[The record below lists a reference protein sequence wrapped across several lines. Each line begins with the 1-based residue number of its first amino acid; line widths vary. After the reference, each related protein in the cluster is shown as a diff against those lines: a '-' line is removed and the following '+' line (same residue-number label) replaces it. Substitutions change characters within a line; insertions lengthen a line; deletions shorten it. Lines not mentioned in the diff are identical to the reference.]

1 MGCQSSLFG
10 ASAQYIKVSGGDF
23 IAIEGA
29 NTVDRLTVSDLRM
42 PYKQLLRSRVVLKT
56 GQTNYLLNHLGL
68 GDNAT
73 FLCIKAVYNQKSV
86 IEEDNYIKWSFYDDM
101 AKVYT
106 MAQMM
111 VLTGNSTN
119 RIKQLYLS
127 NPSEKYS
134 VSLDVM
140 VGVIDD
146 TYTFFN
152 DSVNQSSTSFVGLNW
167 TDIKSHIVGESFKIN
182 DKGTPVR
189 PLIYI
194 EIVNIETIEKTGSI
208 LIIDDASYG
217 TIFLQFLTEYDAYQ
231 AHSLLNYVIENPNI
245 NISENYPPADN
256 LDPIVYF
263 YDQVGQTGD
272 FISFNGTFP
281 TYPNTSMGITFSTE
295 MSLSTYGSTA
305 SGTASGTSSII
316 DKTQLIYLLVDK
328 ITDNRDGTMS
338 MMPSNIIINN
348 ATASISTI
356 LVPGTYSLTF
366 NFSDIA
372 HNTLEGVHMDL
383 TITA

>member
-1 MGCQSSLFG
+1 MASCGTSLFG

-42 PYKQLLRSRVVLKT
+42 PYKQLLRSRVVLKA
-56 GQTNYLLNHLGL
+56 GQNNYLLNHLGL

-73 FLCIKAVYNQKSV
+73 FLCIKAIYNQKSV
-86 IEEDNYIKWSFYDDM
+86 IEEDNYITWSYYDDL
-101 AKVYT
+101 AKVYP

-127 NPSEKYS
+127 NPSEKYP

-152 DSVNQSSTSFVGLNW
+152 DSINQSSTSFVGLNW
-167 TDIKSHIVGESFKIN
+167 TDIKSHIVGESIKIN
-182 DKGTPVR
+182 DKGTPIR
-189 PLIYI
+189 PLIYL
-194 EIVNIETIEKTGSI
+194 EIANIETIEKTGSI
-208 LIIDDASYG
+208 LIIDDASFG

-231 AHSLLNYVIENPNI
+231 AHSLLNFVIENPNI
-245 NISENYPPADN
+245 NIELYQSGDN
-256 LDPIVYF
+256 EDPIIYF
-263 YDQVGQTGD
+263 YEQVGQTGD
-272 FISFNGTFP
+272 FIAFDGDLLNGP
-281 TYPNTSMGITFSTE
+281 YDTSMGLTFSTTI
-295 MSLSTYGSTA
+295 SLLDY
-305 SGTASGTSSII
+305 GTASGTYFDKSTLI
-316 DKTQLIYLLVDK
+316 DLLVYT

-338 MMPSNIIINN
+338 MQPSNLII
-348 ATASISTI
+348 TGTSSTVSTI
-356 LVPGTYSLTF
+356 NLPGTYSVTF

-383 TITA
+383 TIID

>member
-73 FLCIKAVYNQKSV
+73 FLCIKAIYNQKSV
-86 IEEDNYIKWSFYDDM
+86 IEEDNYINWCFYDDM
-101 AKVYT
+101 AKVHT

-111 VLTGNSTN
+111 ALTGNSTN

-127 NPSEKYS
+127 NPSEKYP

-152 DSVNQSSTSFVGLNW
+152 DSVNKSSTSFVGLNY
-167 TDIKSHIVGESFKIN
+167 TDIKTHIIGESIKIN
-182 DKGTPVR
+182 DKGTTIR

-194 EIVNIETIEKTGSI
+194 EIVNIETIEKTGTI

-231 AHSLLNYVIENPNI
+231 AHSILNYIIENPDI
-245 NISENYPPADN
+245 NIDAIPTGDN
-256 LDPIVYF
+256 EDPTVYF
-263 YDQVGQTGD
+263 YSSVGDLDND
-272 FISFNGTFP
+272 FIAFNGDLINGP
-281 TYPNTSMGITFSTE
+281 YNTSMGLTFSTE
-295 MSLSTYGSTA
+295 FSLSTYGV
-305 SGTASGTSSII
+305 SGSYIDSSLLI
-316 DKTQLIYLLVDK
+316 DLLVDK

-338 MMPSNIIINN
+338 MQPSNIVINS
-348 ATASISTI
+348 ASESISTI
-356 LVPGTYSLTF
+356 LVPGTYSLIF

-372 HNTLEGVHMDL
+372 HNTLEGIHMDL
-383 TITA
+383 TITV

>member
-1 MGCQSSLFG
+1 MASCGSSVFG
-10 ASAQYIKVSGGDF
+10 NSAQYIKVSGGDF
-23 IAIEGA
+23 LAIEGS

-42 PYKQLLRSRVVLKT
+42 PYKQLLRSRVILKA

-73 FLCIKAVYNQKSV
+73 FLCLKAVYNQKSV
-86 IEEDNYIKWSFYDDM
+86 IETDNYITWSFYDDM
-101 AKVYT
+101 TKTYP

-119 RIKQLYLS
+119 RIKQLYLT
-127 NPSEKYS
+127 NPSTKYP

-167 TDIKSHIVGESFKIN
+167 TDIQSQVVGESIKIM
-182 DKGTPVR
+182 DKGTPTR

-231 AHSLLNYVIENPNI
+231 AHSLLNYVIENPMIDIANDYHT
-245 NISENYPPADN
+245 NQSDNQDPVVYFNNSVGN
-256 LDPIVYF
+256 LD
-263 YDQVGQTGD
+263 QD
-272 FISFNGTFP
+272 FIGFNGDLIHGP
-281 TYPNTSMGITFSTE
+281 YDTSMGLTFSVD
-295 MSLSTYGSTA
+295 MSILTY
-305 SGTASGTSSII
+305 GTASGTYI
-316 DKTQLIYLLVDK
+316 DKPLLIDLLVDR

-338 MMPSNIIINN
+338 MQSSNLIING
-348 ATASISTI
+348 TSSTVSTI
-356 LVPGTYSLTF
+356 NLPGTYSVTF

-372 HNTLEGVHMDL
+372 HNTLDGVHIDL
-383 TITA
+383 NITL

>member
-10 ASAQYIKVSGGDF
+10 TTAQYIKVSGGDF

-42 PYKQLLRSRVVLKT
+42 PYKQLLRSRVVLKS

-86 IEEDNYIKWSFYDDM
+86 IEEDNYVKWSFYDDM

-127 NPSEKYS
+127 NPSEKYP

-152 DSVNQSSTSFVGLNW
+152 DSVNQSSTSFVGLNY
-167 TDIKSHIVGESFKIN
+167 TDIKTHIVGESIKIN

-231 AHSLLNYVIENPNI
+231 AHSILNYIIENPDI
-245 NISENYPPADN
+245 DIDLIPGDN
-256 LDPIVYF
+256 EDPIVYF
-263 YDQVGQTGD
+263 YNSVGDLDND
-272 FISFNGTFP
+272 FIAFNGDLINGP
-281 TYPNTSMGITFSTE
+281 YNTSMGLTFSTE
-295 MSLSTYGSTA
+295 MSLSTYGT
-305 SGTASGTSSII
+305 TSGTSSII
-316 DKTQLIYLLVDK
+316 DKSQLIYLLVDK

-338 MMPSNIIINN
+338 MQPSNIVINN

-356 LVPGTYSLTF
+356 LIPGTYSLTF

-372 HNTLEGVHMDL
+372 HNTLEGIHMDL
-383 TITA
+383 TITV

>member
-1 MGCQSSLFG
+1 MASCASSLFG

-42 PYKQLLRSRVVLKT
+42 PYKQLLRSRVILKA
-56 GQTNYLLNHLGL
+56 GQNNYLLNHLGL

-73 FLCIKAVYNQKSV
+73 FLCIKAIYNQRSV
-86 IEEDNYIKWSFYDDM
+86 IEEDNYITWSYYDDL
-101 AKVYT
+101 AKVYP

-127 NPSEKYS
+127 NPSEKYP

-167 TDIKSHIVGESFKIN
+167 TDIQTHIAGESIKIM

-189 PLIYI
+189 PLIYF
-194 EIVNIETIEKTGSI
+194 EIANIETIEKTGSI

-231 AHSLLNYVIENPNI
+231 AHSLLNYVIENPDI
-245 NISENYPPADN
+245 NIATDYITNQSDSE
-256 LDPIVYF
+256 DPIIYF
-263 YDQVGQTGD
+263 YEQVGGDGD
-272 FISFNGTFP
+272 FIEFNGNP
-281 TYPNTSMGITFSTE
+281 ADGPYDTSLGLTFSTTI
-295 MSLSTYGSTA
+295 SLADY
-305 SGTASGTSSII
+305 GTAGGSYFDKSTLI
-316 DKTQLIYLLVDK
+316 DLLVYT

-338 MMPSNIIINN
+338 MMPSNLII
-348 ATASISTI
+348 TGTSSTVSTI
-356 LVPGTYSLTF
+356 NLPGTYSVTF

-383 TITA
+383 SITV

>member
-10 ASAQYIKVSGGDF
+10 TTAQYIKVSGGDF

-42 PYKQLLRSRVVLKT
+42 PYKQLLRSRVVLKS

-86 IEEDNYIKWSFYDDM
+86 IEEDNYVKWSFYDDM

-127 NPSEKYS
+127 NPSEKYP

-152 DSVNQSSTSFVGLNW
+152 DSVNQSSTSFVGLNY
-167 TDIKSHIVGESFKIN
+167 TDIKTHIVGESIKIN

-231 AHSLLNYVIENPNI
+231 AHSILNYIIENPDI
-245 NISENYPPADN
+245 DIDLIPGDN
-256 LDPIVYF
+256 EDPIVYF
-263 YDQVGQTGD
+263 YNSVGDLDND
-272 FISFNGTFP
+272 FIAFNGDLINGP
-281 TYPNTSMGITFSTE
+281 YNTSMGLTFSTE
-295 MSLSTYGSTA
+295 MSLSTYGT
-305 SGTASGTSSII
+305 TSGTSSII
-316 DKTQLIYLLVDK
+316 DKSQLIYLLVDK
-328 ITDNRDGTMS
+328 ISDNRDGTMS
-338 MMPSNIIINN
+338 MQPSNIVINN

-356 LVPGTYSLTF
+356 LIPGTYSLTF

-372 HNTLEGVHMDL
+372 HNTLEGIHMDL
-383 TITA
+383 TITV

>member
-1 MGCQSSLFG
+1 MASCASSLFG

-42 PYKQLLRSRVVLKT
+42 PYKQLLRSRVILKA
-56 GQTNYLLNHLGL
+56 GQNNYLLNHLGL

-73 FLCIKAVYNQKSV
+73 FLCIKAIYNQKSV
-86 IEEDNYIKWSFYDDM
+86 IEEDNYITWSYYDDL
-101 AKVYT
+101 AKVYP

-127 NPSEKYS
+127 NPSEKYP

-167 TDIKSHIVGESFKIN
+167 TDIQTHITGESIKIM

-189 PLIYI
+189 PLIYF
-194 EIVNIETIEKTGSI
+194 EIANIETIEKTGSI

-231 AHSLLNYVIENPNI
+231 AHSLLNYVIENPDI
-245 NISENYPPADN
+245 NIATDYITNQSDSE
-256 LDPIVYF
+256 DPIIYF
-263 YDQVGQTGD
+263 YSSVGDLGND
-272 FISFNGTFP
+272 FIALNGDLINGP
-281 TYPNTSMGITFSTE
+281 YNTSMGLTFSTE
-295 MSLSTYGSTA
+295 FSLLTY
-305 SGTASGTSSII
+305 GTASGTYI
-316 DKTQLIYLLVDK
+316 DKPLLIDLLVST

-338 MMPSNIIINN
+338 MMPSNLII
-348 ATASISTI
+348 TGTSSTVSTI
-356 LVPGTYSLTF
+356 NLPGTYSVTF

-383 TITA
+383 TIID

>member
-1 MGCQSSLFG
+1 MASCASSLFG

-42 PYKQLLRSRVVLKT
+42 PYKQLLRSRVVLKA
-56 GQTNYLLNHLGL
+56 GQNNYLLNHLGL

-86 IEEDNYIKWSFYDDM
+86 IEEDNYITWSYYDDL
-101 AKVYT
+101 AKVYP

-127 NPSEKYS
+127 NPSEKYP

-152 DSVNQSSTSFVGLNW
+152 DSVNQSSTSFVGLEW
-167 TDIKSHIVGESFKIN
+167 TDIQSQIPGESIKIM

-189 PLIYI
+189 PLIYF
-194 EIVNIETIEKTGSI
+194 EIANIETIEKTGSI

-231 AHSLLNYVIENPNI
+231 AHSLLNYVIENPDI
-245 NISENYPPADN
+245 NISTDYPPADN
-256 LDPIVYF
+256 EDPIVYF
-263 YDQVGQTGD
+263 NDSVGNQDID
-272 FISFNGTFP
+272 FISFNGGFP
-281 TYPNTSMGITFSTE
+281 DNPNTSMGLTFSTTI
-295 MSLSTYGSTA
+295 SLLDY
-305 SGTASGTSSII
+305 GTASGTYLDKPTLIELLISS
-316 DKTQLIYLLVDK
+316 

-338 MMPSNIIINN
+338 MMPSNLIIN
-348 ATASISTI
+348 ATASTVSTI
-356 LVPGTYSLTF
+356 NLPGTYSVTF

>member
-10 ASAQYIKVSGGDF
+10 TSAQYIKVSGGDF

-73 FLCIKAVYNQKSV
+73 FLCIKAIYNQKSV
-86 IEEDNYIKWSFYDDM
+86 IEEDNYVKWSFYDDM

-127 NPSEKYS
+127 NPSEKYP

-152 DSVNQSSTSFVGLNW
+152 DSINQSSTSFVGLNY
-167 TDIKSHIVGESFKIN
+167 TDIQTHIAGESFKIN

-208 LIIDDASYG
+208 LIVDDASYG

-231 AHSLLNYVIENPNI
+231 AHSILNYIIENPDI
-245 NISENYPPADN
+245 DISLIPSDN
-256 LDPIVYF
+256 EDPTIYF
-263 YDQVGQTGD
+263 YSSVGDLDND
-272 FISFNGTFP
+272 FIAFDGDLINGP
-281 TYPNTSMGITFSTE
+281 YNTSMGLTFSTE
-295 MSLSTYGSTA
+295 FSLSTYGTA
-305 SGTASGTSSII
+305 SGSYI
-316 DKTQLIYLLVDK
+316 DKPLLIDLLIDR
-328 ITDNRDGTMS
+328 ISDNRDGTMS
-338 MMPSNIIINN
+338 MQPSNLVINN
-348 ATASISTI
+348 ATESISTI
-356 LVPGTYSLTF
+356 LETGTYSLTF

-372 HNTLEGVHMDL
+372 HNTLEGIHMDL
-383 TITA
+383 TITE

>member
-10 ASAQYIKVSGGDF
+10 TSAQYIKVSGGDF

-42 PYKQLLRSRVVLKT
+42 PYKQLLRSRVILKT

-73 FLCIKAVYNQKSV
+73 FLCIKAIYDQKSV
-86 IEEDNYIKWSFYDDM
+86 IEEDNYVKWSFYDDM
-101 AKVYT
+101 AKVHT

-127 NPSEKYS
+127 NPSEKYP

-167 TDIKSHIVGESFKIN
+167 TDIQTHIVGESFKIN

-231 AHSLLNYVIENPNI
+231 AHSLLNFIIENPNI
-245 NISENYPPADN
+245 DISEYQSGDN
-256 LDPIVYF
+256 EDPIIYF
-263 YDQVGQTGD
+263 YSSVGDLDND
-272 FISFNGTFP
+272 FIALDGDLINGP
-281 TYPNTSMGITFSTE
+281 YNTSMGLTFSTE
-295 MSLSTYGSTA
+295 FSLLTYGTTA
-305 SGTASGTSSII
+305 SGGTSSII
-316 DKTQLIYLLVDK
+316 DKSQLIYLLVDK
-328 ITDNRDGTMS
+328 ITDNREGTMS
-338 MMPSNIIINN
+338 MQPSNIVISN

-356 LVPGTYSLTF
+356 LIPGTYSLTF

-372 HNTLEGVHMDL
+372 HNTLEGIHMDL

>member
-1 MGCQSSLFG
+1 MASCASSLFG

-42 PYKQLLRSRVVLKT
+42 PYKQLLRSRVILKA
-56 GQTNYLLNHLGL
+56 GQNNYLLNHLGL

-73 FLCIKAVYNQKSV
+73 FLCIKAIYNQKSV
-86 IEEDNYIKWSFYDDM
+86 IEEDNYITWSYYDDL
-101 AKVYT
+101 AKVYP

-127 NPSEKYS
+127 NPSEKYP

-167 TDIKSHIVGESFKIN
+167 TDIQTHIAGESIKIM

-189 PLIYI
+189 PLIYF
-194 EIVNIETIEKTGSI
+194 EIANIETIEKTGSI

-231 AHSLLNYVIENPNI
+231 AHSLLNYVIENPDI
-245 NISENYPPADN
+245 NIATDYITNQSDSE
-256 LDPIVYF
+256 DPIIYF
-263 YDQVGQTGD
+263 YEQVGGDGD
-272 FISFNGTFP
+272 FIEFNGNP
-281 TYPNTSMGITFSTE
+281 ADGPYDTSLGLTFSTTI
-295 MSLSTYGSTA
+295 SLADY
-305 SGTASGTSSII
+305 GTAGGSYFDKSTLI
-316 DKTQLIYLLVDK
+316 DLLVYT

-338 MMPSNIIINN
+338 MMPSNLII
-348 ATASISTI
+348 TGTSSTVSTI
-356 LVPGTYSLTF
+356 NLPGTYSVTF

-383 TITA
+383 SITV

>member
-1 MGCQSSLFG
+1 MASCGTSLFG

-42 PYKQLLRSRVVLKT
+42 PYKQLLRSRVVLKA
-56 GQTNYLLNHLGL
+56 GQNNYLLNHLGL

-73 FLCIKAVYNQKSV
+73 FLCIKAIYNQKSV
-86 IEEDNYIKWSFYDDM
+86 IEEDNYITWSYYDDL
-101 AKVYT
+101 AKVYP

-127 NPSEKYS
+127 NPSEKYP

-152 DSVNQSSTSFVGLNW
+152 DSINQSSTSFVGLNW
-167 TDIKSHIVGESFKIN
+167 TDIKSHIVGESIKIN
-182 DKGTPVR
+182 DKGTPIR
-189 PLIYI
+189 PLIYL
-194 EIVNIETIEKTGSI
+194 EIANIETIEKTGSI
-208 LIIDDASYG
+208 LIIDDASFG

-231 AHSLLNYVIENPNI
+231 AHSLLNFVIENPNI
-245 NISENYPPADN
+245 NIELYQSGDN
-256 LDPIVYF
+256 EDPIIYF
-263 YDQVGQTGD
+263 YEQVGQTGD
-272 FISFNGTFP
+272 FIAFDGDLVNGP
-281 TYPNTSMGITFSTE
+281 YDTSMGLTFSTTI
-295 MSLSTYGSTA
+295 SLLDY
-305 SGTASGTSSII
+305 GTASGTYLDKPTLI
-316 DKTQLIYLLVDK
+316 DLLVYT

-338 MMPSNIIINN
+338 MQPSNLIISDSVS
-348 ATASISTI
+348 TISTI
-356 LVPGTYSLTF
+356 NLPGTYSVTF

-383 TITA
+383 TIID

>member
-86 IEEDNYIKWSFYDDM
+86 IEEDNYVKWSFYDDM

-127 NPSEKYS
+127 NPSEKYP

-152 DSVNQSSTSFVGLNW
+152 DSVNQSSTSFVGLNY
-167 TDIKSHIVGESFKIN
+167 TDIKTHIIGESFKIN
-182 DKGTPVR
+182 DKGTPIR

-231 AHSLLNYVIENPNI
+231 AHSILNYIIENPNI
-245 NISENYPPADN
+245 DIDAIPTGDN
-256 LDPIVYF
+256 EDPIVYF
-263 YDQVGQTGD
+263 YSSIDDLDND
-272 FISFNGTFP
+272 FIALDGDLINGP
-281 TYPNTSMGITFSTE
+281 YNTSMGLTFSTVF
-295 MSLSTYGSTA
+295 SLSTYGT
-305 SGTASGTSSII
+305 TASGTSSII
-316 DKTQLIYLLVDK
+316 DKSQLIYLLVDK

-338 MMPSNIIINN
+338 MMSSNIIINN

>member
-1 MGCQSSLFG
+1 MASCASSLFG

-42 PYKQLLRSRVVLKT
+42 PYKQLLRSRVILKT
-56 GQTNYLLNHLGL
+56 GQKNYLLNHLGL

-73 FLCIKAVYNQKSV
+73 FLCIKAVYNNKSV
-86 IEEDNYIKWSFYDDM
+86 IEEDNYINWSYYDDLG
-101 AKVYT
+101 KIYS

-119 RIKQLYLS
+119 RVKQLYLS
-127 NPSEKYS
+127 NPSEKYP
-134 VSLDVM
+134 VTLDIM
-140 VGVIDD
+140 VGIIDD

-152 DSVNQSSTSFVGLNW
+152 DSINQSSTSFVGLEW
-167 TDIKSHIVGESFKIN
+167 TDIKSHIIGESIKIN
-182 DKGTPVR
+182 DKGTPAR
-189 PLIYI
+189 ALIYF

-208 LIIDDASYG
+208 LIIDDSSYG

-231 AHSLLNYVIENPNI
+231 THSLLNYVIENPDVDI
-245 NISENYPPADN
+245 NNYQSDN
-256 LDPIVYF
+256 EDPIIYF
-263 YDQVGQTGD
+263 YEQVGQTGD
-272 FISFNGTFP
+272 FIAFNGDLINGP
-281 TYPNTSMGITFSTE
+281 YNTSMGLTFSTTI
-295 MSLSTYGSTA
+295 SLVDF
-305 SGTASGTSSII
+305 GTVSGTSSII
-316 DKTQLIYLLVDK
+316 NKSQLIDLLVDSVV
-328 ITDNRDGTMS
+328 DNKDANMLL
-338 MMPSNIIINN
+338 MDSNIIISGTTNN
-348 ATASISTI
+348 ISNIT
-356 LVPGTYSLTF
+356 LPGTYSVTF

>member
-1 MGCQSSLFG
+1 MSCQSSLFG
-10 ASAQYIKVSGGDF
+10 NSAQYIKVSGGDF

-42 PYKQLLRSRVVLKT
+42 PYKQLLRSRVILKT
-56 GQTNYLLNHLGL
+56 GQNNYLLNHLGL

-73 FLCIKAVYNQKSV
+73 FLCIKAIYNQKSV
-86 IEEDNYIKWSFYDDM
+86 IEEDNYVKWSFYDDM

-106 MAQMM
+106 IAQMM

-127 NPSEKYS
+127 NPSEKYP

-152 DSVNQSSTSFVGLNW
+152 DSINQSSTSFVGLNY
-167 TDIKSHIVGESFKIN
+167 TDIKTHIIGESFKIN
-182 DKGTPVR
+182 DKGTPAR

-208 LIIDDASYG
+208 LIVDDASYG
-217 TIFLQFLTEYDAYQ
+217 TIFLQFSTEYDAYQ
-231 AHSLLNYVIENPNI
+231 AHSILNYIIENPNI
-245 NISENYPPADN
+245 DIDSIGDN
-256 LDPIVYF
+256 EDPVVYF
-263 YDQVGQTGD
+263 YSSVGNLDND
-272 FISFNGTFP
+272 FIAFNGDLINGP
-281 TYPNTSMGITFSTE
+281 YNSSMGLTFSTE
-295 MSLSTYGSTA
+295 FSLSTYGTA
-305 SGTASGTSSII
+305 SGAYI
-316 DKTQLIYLLVDK
+316 DKPLLIDLLIDR
-328 ITDNRDGTMS
+328 ISDNRDGTMS
-338 MMPSNIIINN
+338 MQPSNIVINN
-348 ATASISTI
+348 ATESISTI
-356 LVPGTYSLTF
+356 LETGTYSLTF

-372 HNTLEGVHMDL
+372 HNTLEGIHMDL
-383 TITA
+383 TITE

>member
-1 MGCQSSLFG
+1 MASCASSLFG

-42 PYKQLLRSRVVLKT
+42 PYKQLLRSRVILKA
-56 GQTNYLLNHLGL
+56 GQNNYLLNHLGL

-73 FLCIKAVYNQKSV
+73 FLCIKAIYNQKSV
-86 IEEDNYIKWSFYDDM
+86 IEEDNYITWSYYDDL
-101 AKVYT
+101 AKVYP

-127 NPSEKYS
+127 NPSEKYP

-167 TDIKSHIVGESFKIN
+167 TDIKTHIVGESFKIN

-189 PLIYI
+189 PLIYFD
-194 EIVNIETIEKTGSI
+194 IVNIETIEKTGSI

-231 AHSLLNYVIENPNI
+231 AHSLLNFIIENPNI
-245 NISENYPPADN
+245 DIEQYQSGDN
-256 LDPIVYF
+256 EDPIIYF
-263 YDQVGQTGD
+263 YSSVGDLGND
-272 FISFNGTFP
+272 FIALNGDLINGP
-281 TYPNTSMGITFSTE
+281 YNTSMGLTFSTE
-295 MSLSTYGSTA
+295 FSLLTY
-305 SGTASGTSSII
+305 GTASGTYI
-316 DKTQLIYLLVDK
+316 DKPLLIDLLVST

-338 MMPSNIIINN
+338 LMPSNLII
-348 ATASISTI
+348 TGTSSTVSTI
-356 LVPGTYSLTF
+356 NLPGTYSVTF

-372 HNTLEGVHMDL
+372 HNTLEGVHMEL
-383 TITA
+383 TIID

>member
-1 MGCQSSLFG
+1 MASCASSLFG

-42 PYKQLLRSRVVLKT
+42 PYKQLLRSRVVLKA
-56 GQTNYLLNHLGL
+56 GQNNYLLNHLGL

-73 FLCIKAVYNQKSV
+73 FLCIKAIYNQKSV
-86 IEEDNYIKWSFYDDM
+86 IEEDNYITWSYYDDLV
-101 AKVYT
+101 KVYP

-127 NPSEKYS
+127 NPSEKYP

-167 TDIKSHIVGESFKIN
+167 TDIQTHIAGESIKIM
-182 DKGTPVR
+182 DKGAPVR
-189 PLIYI
+189 PLIYF
-194 EIVNIETIEKTGSI
+194 EIANIETIEKTGSI

-231 AHSLLNYVIENPNI
+231 AHSLLNYVIENPDI
-245 NISENYPPADN
+245 NITTDYPPADN
-256 LDPIVYF
+256 EDPIVYF
-263 YDQVGQTGD
+263 YEQVGQTGD
-272 FISFNGTFP
+272 FIALDGDLINGP
-281 TYPNTSMGITFSTE
+281 YDTSMGLTFSTTI
-295 MSLSTYGSTA
+295 SLFDY
-305 SGTASGTSSII
+305 GTASGTYLDKPTLIELLISS
-316 DKTQLIYLLVDK
+316 

-338 MMPSNIIINN
+338 MMPSNLIIN
-348 ATASISTI
+348 ATASTISTI
-356 LVPGTYSLTF
+356 NLPGTYSVTF